1 MRPHPSTPPVAFY
14 LVSAGVVLAVLT
26 LILVVAGARTGLWA
40 LTLGASLGLV
50 LATTLTAA
58 GARQRWDLSKR

>member
-14 LVSAGVVLAVLT
+14 LLVAGVLLAVLS

-40 LTLGASLGLV
+40 LTLGVSLGLV
-50 LATTLTAA
+50 LATTLVVA
-58 GARQRWDLSKR
+58 GARQTWNRSKR